1 MLNISYHPTV
11 LNYGGNNSGDD
22 NSGEDNF
29 GEDPPHNNQNGFRCI
44 FCNLVFIT
52 LLALMAHF
60 ASVHFVE
67 NPAISSLYLSNHVNL
82 QREMILSPLHPNFPR
97 LMVTQETRISVN
109 NMVRVFRAPPEQPMA
124 MPQPRANLIP
134 YATQSMVATSQPFQ
148 GPGPSQSMLCASNNV
163 AERAQLFAPPIHHR
177 EMEVSPIDE
186 TQPYISLL
194 DIPINN
200 NELFNRSI
208 INGDNLDLELR
219 L

>member
-1 MLNISYHPTV
+1 
-11 LNYGGNNSGDD
+11 
-22 NSGEDNF
+22 
-29 GEDPPHNNQNGFRCI
+29 
-44 FCNLVFIT
+44 
-52 LLALMAHF
+52 MAHF

-148 GPGPSQSMLCASNNV
+148 GPGPSQSMLSASNNV